1 MKPAPFEYSAPSS
14 VDEALA
20 LLDDEA
26 KVLAG
31 GQSLVPLLNFR
42 LARPERIV
50 DINRIEELAY
60 IRADEDGT
68 LRIGAL
74 ARQAELER
82 SQLVAERWPLLA
94 QAVRLVGHPQIRSRG
109 TVCGSV
115 AHADPTAE
123 LPVALTAL
131 DARFHVRSA
140 GGSRTLR
147 ATELFAGPLTTSL
160 AAGRAARR
168 DRGAGAP
175 RRGALCLSRVRPD
188 TWRLRG
194 GGRGRRARSRPR
206 GRRAARGGLDAA
218 ARACGG
224 ASAGGR
230 RGGARGRGARGGA
243 GRRRAARRP
252 DSGPRRPGDRGG
264 GMRVEIEI
272 NGEAYAADVEPRT
285 LLSDFIRHHAGLTGT
300 KVGCEHGRV
309 RGVHGAARRPAA
321 ALVPDARRP
330 GRRPLAADDRGA
342 RDGAPARARL
352 PREARAAMRLLH
364 GGLPDVD
371 RAVPARAPATRTRR
385 RSARRSPATCAAA
398 RATRA
403 SWRRSSRRREGA
415 GGERSASS
423 TSAARSG
430 ASGTRGEVRMSTRS
444 ALVALPTRAAARR
457 GRGRPGRMVMADRR
471 DDVVRVPADQGVDG

>member
-60 IRADEDGT
+60 IRADEDGS

-140 GGSRTLR
+140 GGARTLR

-160 AAGRAARR
+160 AADELLAEIEVPALHAGARCAFREYARTHGDFALAGAAVVLAPGHAAVALLGAGWTPLRAPEAERALAGGAEAREGAALAAELVDDEQRAA
-168 DRGAGAP
+168 
-175 RRGALCLSRVRPD
+175 
-188 TWRLRG
+188 
-194 GGRGRRARSRPR
+194 
-206 GRRAARGGLDAA
+206 
-218 ARACGG
+218 
-224 ASAGGR
+224 
-230 RGGARGRGARGGA
+230 
-243 GRRRAARRP
+243 
-252 DSGPRRPGDRGG
+252 
-264 GMRVEIEI
+264 
-272 NGEAYAADVEPRT
+272 
-285 LLSDFIRHHAGLTGT
+285 LT
-300 KVGCEHGRV
+300 
-309 RGVHGAARRPAA
+309 A
-321 ALVPDARRP
+321 ALVGQAIE
-330 GRRPLAADDRGA
+330 AAG
-342 RDGAPARARL
+342 
-352 PREARAAMRLLH
+352 
-364 GGLPDVD
+364 
-371 RAVPARAPATRTRR
+371 
-385 RSARRSPATCAAA
+385 
-398 RATRA
+398 
-403 SWRRSSRRREGA
+403 
-415 GGERSASS
+415 
-423 TSAARSG
+423 
-430 ASGTRGEVRMSTRS
+430 
-444 ALVALPTRAAARR
+444 
-457 GRGRPGRMVMADRR
+457 
-471 DDVVRVPADQGVDG
+471 